1 MLRRRALTK
10 GVFGEM
16 STEIPPAG
24 RDSAAA
30 AKLQILATE
39 HWSLLATRSLTYTE
53 SLGRVNIFLAIL
65 SGAVIALALVAQA
78 DRFGPTFISI
88 AIFVLLVVLFTGVAT
103 IARLMHLNRDDF
115 RWVVGMNR
123 LRHGYLELHPELE
136 AAFHRQPVRRP
147 ARRVADTRHRPR
159 RRSTGRLGTA
169 RVSNAAGD
177 AVGDRG
183 RCRRRHRGS
192 DRACR
197 RRATAWRRAVGGSG
211 VPRRRGVDGAL
222 GPTVLHPSR
231 PEPRA
236 TLPVSKCIGARL
248 AFFLRDPFLP
258 WTHEL
263 GRRTP
268 LRLLLPGTTT
278 VSRIGHV
285 LVTLAPLSRTARDS
299 SLGIQARGLLSPS
312 QRPLRWCFAASPRA
326 FSSRLRH
333 LSPPRVRHDRG

>member
-136 AAFHRQPVRRP
+136 AHFTASPYDDLRGALQTLGIDLVA
-147 ARRVADTRHRPR
+147 ARRVGSALHVFQTLPGMLSVIVAAVAGAIGALIALAVAAPQLGVVLSAAAGFLTAVVLMGLWG
-159 RRSTGRLGTA
+159 RRSFTRL
-169 RVSNAAGD
+169 D
-177 AVGDRG
+177 
-183 RCRRRHRGS
+183 
-192 DRACR
+192 
-197 RRATAWRRAVGGSG
+197 
-211 VPRRRGVDGAL
+211 
-222 GPTVLHPSR
+222 PSL
-231 PEPRA
+231 EPRFPSPNA
-236 TLPVSKCIGARL
+236 S
-248 AFFLRDPFLP
+248 
-258 WTHEL
+258 E
-263 GRRTP
+263 
-268 LRLLLPGTTT
+268 
-278 VSRIGHV
+278 
-285 LVTLAPLSRTARDS
+285 
-299 SLGIQARGLLSPS
+299 RG
-312 QRPLRWCFAASPRA
+312 
-326 FSSRLRH
+326 
-333 LSPPRVRHDRG
+333 